1 MVDTQHIV
9 FAGGGTAGHLFPGLA
24 VAEQLVARRYSLRLT
39 FVGSGKA
46 FEEDHVTAAGHEYI
60 GLPCRPLP
68 SRPREALRFLT
79 ENVSGYYAAKRLL
92 RAENVALVVGLGGY
106 ASAATTRAAA
116 SLRIPYILLE
126 QNVVPG
132 RATRWLAPGAAL
144 VCAAFSDVRTHF
156 RPGTRVRVTG
166 TPVRRA
172 FLRLRPAAR
181 AAGPGGRPRL
191 IVLGGSGGSHTLNES
206 VPWAIYKSQA
216 GLADWDVVHQTGERD
231 SRKTAALYAKL
242 GIPARVAPF
251 FANLAELLAG
261 TDLAISRSGGTTLA
275 ELAVCGVPSILLPYP
290 RAADDHQRRNAE
302 LFATAQAARM
312 LDAREVSGRFDNAL
326 ARDLTELA
334 RDEAL
339 RRRMGHN
346 AARLSRPNAARRI
359 ARLAAEIVLGEQV
372 AAA

>member
-1 MVDTQHIV
+1 
-9 FAGGGTAGHLFPGLA
+9 
-24 VAEQLVARRYSLRLT
+24 
-39 FVGSGKA
+39 
-46 FEEDHVTAAGHEYI
+46 
-60 GLPCRPLP
+60 
-68 SRPREALRFLT
+68 
-79 ENVSGYYAAKRLL
+79 
-92 RAENVALVVGLGGY
+92 
-106 ASAATTRAAA
+106 
-116 SLRIPYILLE
+116 
-126 QNVVPG
+126 
-132 RATRWLAPGAAL
+132 
-144 VCAAFSDVRTHF
+144 
-156 RPGTRVRVTG
+156 
-166 TPVRRA
+166 
-172 FLRLRPAAR
+172 
-181 AAGPGGRPRL
+181 L

-231 SRKTAALYAKL
+231 ARKTAALYAKL

-251 FANLAELLAG
+251 FANVAELLAG

-302 LFATAQAARM
+302 LFVTAQAARL